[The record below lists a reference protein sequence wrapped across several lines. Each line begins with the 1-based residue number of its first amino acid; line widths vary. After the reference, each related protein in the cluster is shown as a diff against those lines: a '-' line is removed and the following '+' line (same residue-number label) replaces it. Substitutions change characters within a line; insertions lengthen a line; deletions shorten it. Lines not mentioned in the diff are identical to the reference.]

1 MNLKEQLLESY
12 NQYCDEQVED
22 YVLEQFCLYLQ
33 SEGIELTEDVLQEGK
48 ITDSIRWKLAKFSLR
63 FLKEKAINEF
73 LLVYYSDKNN
83 NPTEKG
89 KEWVKKSKKEKVK
102 KMRELADMLKDEDK
116 QKVINVP
123 GAKELEKTGIING
136 VTGAISL
143 GAGVASG
150 IARSNL
156 NNIKA
161 DGYGSVEGTVRN
173 DIHYNRGG
181 GYRDANGN
189 WNSLDTTSKGKEIK
203 FGDGGTYGT
212 SNDIMTTRNVDG
224 TSINVWDKDGKKLM
238 ARAGGIDSS
247 VTVTARISSSVMNII
262 GAVTGQLWLIMVGS
276 LIVGG
281 VSSFTSLRSFNK
293 ANVLRRD
300 EILQQLI
307 SKKDLK
313 EEFIRYYI
321 KNNRLDG

>member
-1 MNLKEQLLESY
+1 MNLKEELLEGY
-12 NQYCDEQVED
+12 NQYCDEQIDQYIV
-22 YVLEQFCLYLQ
+22 EQFRIYLQ
-33 SEGIELTEDVLQEGK
+33 SEGIELTEDMLQEGK
-48 ITDSIRWKLAKFSLR
+48 ILNSIRWKLAKFSLR
-63 FLKEKAINEF
+63 FLKEKAIDEF
-73 LLVYYSDKNN
+73 LLAYYSDKNN
-83 NPTEKG
+83 KPTEKG

-123 GAKELEKTGIING
+123 GAKELERTGIING

-150 IARSNL
+150 IAASNL
-156 NNIKA
+156 NNIQA
-161 DGYGSVEGTVRN
+161 DGFGTVEGTVRN

-189 WNSLDTTSKGKEIK
+189 WNSLATTSKGKEIK

-212 SNDIMTTRNVDG
+212 SNDIMTTRNVDD
-224 TSINVWDKDGKKLM
+224 TSISVWDKDGKKLI
-238 ARAGGIDSS
+238 ARSGGIDSS
-247 VTVTARISSSVMNII
+247 VTITARIASGVMSII
-262 GAVTGQLWLIMVGS
+262 GAVTGQLWLVMVGS

-281 VSSFTSLRSFNK
+281 VSAFTSLRSFNK

-300 EILQQLI
+300 EMLQQLK
-307 SKKDLK
+307 SKRDLK
-313 EEFIRYYI
+313 EEYI
-321 KNNRLDG
+321 HYLINKAQNI